1 MTRLPKISKLNPKP
15 NLTYPLI
22 RLPQRYATV
31 IGKTAHIYESLEE
44 GQKAIVLVF
53 DETESND
60 AENKEKI
67 IQPVT
72 RPVIKRIVESDFT
85 ARIEVLEEE
94 IKDLRTL
101 IEKEAHVT
109 PNIQKTNGLG
119 RIRTGDLRRVKA
131 PYVNRSPL
139 EASLEDG
146 QGPSLKTPTSRRA
159 PFGRF
164 PPSIPPTRET
174 HAAAG

>member
-1 MTRLPKISKLNPKP
+1 MYQYIGTSKISKLNPKL

-60 AENKEKI
+60 AENKKKI
-67 IQPVT
+67 MQ
-72 RPVIKRIVESDFT
+72 PVIKRIVESDFT

-94 IKDLRTL
+94 IKKLRTL
-101 IEKEAHVT
+101 IEKEAHLT
-109 PNIQKTNGLG
+109 PNIQQTNGPG
-119 RIRTGDLRRVKA
+119 RIRTGDLRRVKT
-131 PYVNRSPL
+131 
-139 EASLEDG
+139 EAFEH
-146 QGPSLKTPTSRRA
+146 PTSFSHSSVVWSEALVGAITTKNASA
-159 PFGRF
+159 P
-164 PPSIPPTRET
+164 
-174 HAAAG
+174 